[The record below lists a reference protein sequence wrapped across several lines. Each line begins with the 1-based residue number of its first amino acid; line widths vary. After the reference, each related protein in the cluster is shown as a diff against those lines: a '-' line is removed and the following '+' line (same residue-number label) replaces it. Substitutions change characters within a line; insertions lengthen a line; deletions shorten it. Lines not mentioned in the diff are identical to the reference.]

1 MFLLSIRRAA
11 AVQTALIVAVALLAL
26 AWKGWPVALAVI
38 YGGLAAWLNAAML
51 YWRWVQ
57 GTRRFHSD
65 PGRHLRSF
73 YRSSMER
80 FLMVG
85 LWLAAGLAWLGLAPL
100 AVVAGFVAGQLA
112 WLIASPTLRE
122 RT

>member
-11 AVQTALIVAVALLAL
+11 TLQIGLIGLLVLALLVWKGGEQAL
-26 AWKGWPVALAVI
+26 AAG
-38 YGGLAAWLNAAML
+38 YGGLAAVLNSAML
-51 YWRWVQ
+51 YWRWAQ

-65 PGRHLRSF
+65 PGRHLSSF

-85 LWLAAGLAWLGLAPL
+85 LWLAAGLAWMGLAPL
-100 AVVAGFVAGQLA
+100 ALVAGFVVGQLA
-112 WLIASPTLRE
+112 WLIASPALRE

>member
-11 AVQTALIVAVALLAL
+11 AVQATLIVVVSLLAL
-26 AWKGWPVALAVI
+26 AWKGWPFALAVI

-65 PGRHLRSF
+65 PGRHLSSF

-85 LWLAAGLAWLGLAPL
+85 LWLAAGLAWMGLAPL
-100 AVVAGFVAGQLA
+100 ALVAGFVVGQLA
-112 WLIASPTLRE
+112 WLIASPALRE